1 MHYQELEHYKQNS
14 ENLTA
19 LKKQYQLVRHARGEL
34 LNFCGTLKPEDLHKQ
49 VSVFNDSTITGMLLH
64 IANTYH
70 FWLKRFAAKQEFEY
84 FDEKNINGIEDI
96 KQIFQLTDKLVL
108 GFLDSYP
115 YHTTRIKGEIFWL
128 KTDMTFNV
136 LELFTH
142 VLTHEFH
149 HKGQIMT
156 MTRMLGYTPADA
168 DIIRFK

>member
-1 MHYQELEHYKQNS
+1 MIS
-14 ENLTA
+14 
-19 LKKQYQLVRHARGEL
+19 LKKQYKLTQYARAEL
-34 LNFCGTLKPEDLHKQ
+34 LSYCSTIKPEDLHKH
-49 VSVFNDSTITGMLLH
+49 VNGFNETSIMGLLLH

-84 FDEKNINGIEDI
+84 FEEKNIKDVNDV
-96 KQIFQLTDKLVL
+96 KQIFAVTDKLVI

-156 MTRMLGYTPADA
+156 MTRMLGYTPIDA
-168 DIIRFK
+168 DIIRFN